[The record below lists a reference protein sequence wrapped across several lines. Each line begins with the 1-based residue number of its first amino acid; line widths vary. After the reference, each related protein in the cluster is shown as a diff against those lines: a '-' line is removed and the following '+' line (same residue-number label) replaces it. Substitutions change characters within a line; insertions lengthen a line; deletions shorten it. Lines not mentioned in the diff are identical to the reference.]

1 LRANAENTV
10 GAPDAQYQQA
20 VKKNDVATMER
31 ILADDFVLITGNG
44 RKQTK
49 ADLQK
54 ESSRGEITYEHQED
68 TDRTVRVSNDTA
80 VVTALLWAKGAQKGK
95 SFDHGCGSAMCMC
108 ARLRDGGTCL
118 DKPRGHWRRRREP
131 VGIAPLLFATTKTV
145 QKKIGWDA
153 RSNVPACRSG

>member
-1 LRANAENTV
+1 MFSGVRAAGLRTNAGNTV
-10 GAPDAQYQQA
+10 GALDAEYQQA

-49 ADLQK
+49 AAPLK
-54 ESSRGEITYEHQED
+54 ESSSGEITYEHQED
-68 TDRTVRVSNDTA
+68 TDRTVRVTTQQSLRRSCGQRA
-80 VVTALLWAKGAQKGK
+80 HKKGR
-95 SFDHGCGSAMCMC
+95 SSITGCGSAMCMC

-131 VGIAPLLFATTKTV
+131 VGHRALVRNDENGAE
-145 QKKIGWDA
+145 KK
-153 RSNVPACRSG
+153 